1 MAPETD
7 RRARGAGDLRR
18 GIAPDVTELILG
30 RAHRLSKRWRAA
42 SRLAESIGLSREL
55 PRPTGGDS
63 YTPVVLDSS
72 AAFRLVLPPEPRF
85 AVGAARLLG
94 DIASG
99 AVEPISPTLLVYDV
113 GEYLASAAMLG
124 EIKTAEAAERLENL
138 LHLVSLF
145 SPDMPHLR
153 LALDRSVS
161 AGLSLRSGV
170 YVAAAIS
177 SGYPLITADDAVFDA
192 ASDVEVVHLRDY
204 GS

>member
-1 MAPETD
+1 MND
-7 RRARGAGDLRR
+7 RRARGAGDPRR
-18 GIAPDVTELILG
+18 GIAPDVMELILG
-30 RAHRLSKRWRAA
+30 RAHRLSERWRAA

-55 PRPTGGDS
+55 PRPSGGDS

-85 AVGAARLLG
+85 AEGAARLLG

-99 AVEPISPTLLVYDV
+99 VVEPISPTPLIYDV

-124 EIKTAEAAERLENL
+124 EITAEAAAERLEDL
-138 LHLVSLF
+138 SHLVSLF

-153 LALDRSVS
+153 LAIDWSVS
-161 AGLSLRSGV
+161 AGISLRSGV
-170 YVAAAIS
+170 YVAAAVS
-177 SGYPLITADDAVFDA
+177 SGYPLITADDVVFDA
-192 ASDVEVVHLRDY
+192 ASDVEVIHLKDY